1 MFENRIYRSSVSKQG
16 LTPFKITVKET
27 NLHIQAEYDL
37 GSEAIQIVLKYRNY
51 IEQYIKQHPAFITSF
66 QPVEVKG
73 IVPGIINKMIN
84 AGKAAKVGP
93 MAAVAGAIAEYTGL
107 ALLKKSDEVVVE
119 NGGDIFIKSN
129 SETLFTIFANKSP
142 LSMKT
147 GILIEKRKKPFALC
161 TSSGTI
167 GHSKS
172 FGKAD
177 AVTILSDSAPLAD
190 AAATSLGN
198 LIKKSDDIEKTIEFG
213 KKIKGTQGIVIIKD
227 KNIGLWGDLKMV
239 KL

>member
-1 MFENRIYRSSVSKQG
+1 MFENRTYRSNVSKQG

-37 GSEAIQIVLKYRNY
+37 TSEAIQIVLKYRDY
-51 IEQYIKQHPAFITSF
+51 IEQYIHQHPDFATSLT
-66 QPVEVKG
+66 PVEVKG
-73 IVPGIINKMIN
+73 IAPGIINKMIK
-84 AGKAAKVGP
+84 AGKAARVGP
-93 MAAVAGAIAEYTGL
+93 MAAVAGAIAESTGL

-147 GILIEKRKKPFALC
+147 GILIEKKEKPFALC

-177 AVTILSDSAPLAD
+177 AVTILSDSVPLAD

-198 LIKKSDDIEKTIEFG
+198 LIKKTDDIEKTINFG
-213 KKIKGTQGIVIIKD
+213 KKIKDILGIVIIKN
-227 KNIGLWGDLKMV
+227 KNIGLWGDLKIV